1 MAIKVNYNSTQGL
14 VQELDPT
21 GAGGF
26 LVNGTDIGQKVLTK
40 LEVDA
45 ELPADAKVPLDVDK
59 DVILVTT
66 KAGVGVAG
74 EHITLKKGSYFGQMI
89 IVVYAAETHSQN
101 TLVVWAENNLGGGVA
116 SPALTGISM
125 VKPVNL
131 IDGNQ
136 NERSS
141 ARCMWIDTQWIP
153 LGM

>member
-45 ELPADAKVPLDVDK
+45 ELPGNAKVPLDVDK

-66 KAGVGVAG
+66 KAGVGVTG

-89 IVVYAAETHSQN
+89 IIVYAAETHNQN
-101 TLVVWAENNLGGGVA
+101 TLQVFAEHNLGGVA
-116 SPALTGISM
+116 SPAYTGIGMNS
-125 VKPVNL
+125 PVNV

-153 LGM
+153 LGR